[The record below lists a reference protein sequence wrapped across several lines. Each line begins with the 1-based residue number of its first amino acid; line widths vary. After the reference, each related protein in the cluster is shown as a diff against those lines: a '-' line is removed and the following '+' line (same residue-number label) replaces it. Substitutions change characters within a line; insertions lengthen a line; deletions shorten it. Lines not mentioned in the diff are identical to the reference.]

1 MATDY
6 DQPRKGEDDHESLQA
21 LQEREPES
29 RATSDYEDA
38 DNPGIL
44 EMSHQDLAN
53 EEMVVV
59 VLPPQADEFTC
70 QSCFLVKHRSQIA
83 RETKAGA
90 FCSECES

>member
-29 RATSDYEDA
+29 RARSDYEDA

-83 RETKAGA
+83 RETKNGA

>member
-6 DQPRKGEDDHESLQA
+6 DLPRKGEEEPESLQA
-21 LQEREPES
+21 LQDREPET
-29 RATSDYEDA
+29 RARIDFDDA
-38 DNPGIL
+38 DNPGVL
-44 EMSHQDLAN
+44 EMEHQDLAN

-90 FCSECES
+90 FCAECES